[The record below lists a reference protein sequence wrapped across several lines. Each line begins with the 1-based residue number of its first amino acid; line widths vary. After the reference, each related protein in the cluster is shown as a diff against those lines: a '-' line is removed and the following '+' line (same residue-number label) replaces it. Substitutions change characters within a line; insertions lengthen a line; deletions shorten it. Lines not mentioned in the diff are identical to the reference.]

1 MDESQ
6 SLSGL
11 RVLDLS
17 RVLAGP
23 SCTQIL
29 SDLGA
34 EVIKVERPFIGDDT
48 RGWGPPWLKQQGSS
62 TLNASTYFASTN
74 RGKKSI
80 AIDISKD
87 SGRDLVHKLAIKSD
101 IFVENFKVG
110 RNVQIKRGFV
120 VFSYS

>member
-34 EVIKVERPFIGDDT
+34 EVSKVERPLIGDDT
-48 RGWGPPWLKQQGSS
+48 RGWGPPWLKQQGSG

-80 AIDISKD
+80 SKILYERPPPQL
-87 SGRDLVHKLAIKSD
+87 GRHTVCVLKELLNLGDDELFTLKKDGVI
-101 IFVENFKVG
+101 
-110 RNVQIKRGFV
+110 
-120 VFSYS
+120 